1 MVTAAAPWK
10 ESYDK
15 PRQHLNKQRDITLPT
30 RIRIVQAVVFPVV
43 MWIWELDHKED
54 RVPMIWCFQIVVLE
68 KALESPLDCRE
79 IKPVNP
85 KGNQPWI
92 LIGRTDAE
100 APILWPPDV
109 KDSLEKT
116 LMLGKDGAQEKGV
129 TEEEMVWI
137 ASLNQW
143 EWV

>member
-15 PRQHLNKQRDITLPT
+15 PRQHIKKRDITLPT
-30 RIRIVQAVVFPVV
+30 RICIVQAVVFPAVV
-43 MWIWELDHKED
+43 WIWELDHKED
-54 RVPMIWCFQIVVLE
+54 WAPMISCFQIVVLE

-79 IKPVNP
+79 IKPVNA

-100 APILWPPDV
+100 APVLWPPDV